1 MTDVT
6 FVDDCLVY
14 KWQLLKRDL
23 HQMNIQPTQKM
34 TFLIGRTK
42 ILRSQFQ
49 DPGGQYVLISGWICK
64 VRLQ

>member
-6 FVDDCLVY
+6 FVDDCPVY

-42 ILRSQFQ
+42 ILRSQFTCSF
-49 DPGGQYVLISGWICK
+49 PAGF
-64 VRLQ
+64 VRYSYSRYLS